1 MDTRRWFANT
11 VVLLH
16 PLVRFAMYGEG
27 ASHVIKFLLIR
38 QPFNWIRQALSLS
51 VSALACLT
59 L

>member
-38 QPFNWIRQALSLS
+38 QPFN
-51 VSALACLT
+51 
-59 L
+59 